1 MRRNWLILVFMWLGL
16 SVAAAEVDDLKS
28 SAKPPAPAGMT
39 QEQFDSLVK
48 SVTDAVTKALQEKP
62 QPKAN
67 DTTLTKD
74 ETGHNALVQAI
85 ATVIERTPSVI
96 AGIPAMFA
104 AIERLPIRLDRSGAG
119 GLDFGAFMLV
129 LIGAL
134 VFTWAAEWVANR
146 SLRGL
151 KLQWAE
157 RVPQPQGLR
166 ALLIL
171 NSLELI
177 RLFVVGTAVHFITA
191 IWFKNPSFQ
200 AAVMA
205 TALDFWFRWRVFVIG
220 SEIMLRPNLPQAR
233 IVPVSDENAAQILKW
248 VIRTSGIVS
257 ATGFFA
263 SLFSAP
269 SVLAAALMINTVI
282 VTITY
287 IAFLRHLYGP
297 VSEWFSGLV
306 NIEGA
311 ASGLKL
317 ALARNWFA
325 IAVPLLLLVA
335 ATRIFGAVTAN
346 PGSAEAGLLTINV
359 IVAYIVLQTVL
370 VYVARR
376 PVDPQSNLYHLR
388 PVALRVI
395 HVVAMIIAL
404 LMVTNV
410 WAVRAFNV
418 VNAEDWETTL
428 SSWSTVGLI
437 IITAFFVWE
446 AISFISARYSASQSL
461 AHDDNEDSTVAA
473 ARATRLQTLMPPFR
487 ILMAVVIIVTTVLMV
502 LSSLGINTTPLIAGA
517 SVLGLAISFGSQTLV
532 KDIVSGVF
540 FLADDAF
547 RVGEYIDCKSVK
559 GTVEG
564 FTLRSIKLRH
574 QNGQIHTIPFGQL
587 GQITNFSR
595 DWTTVK
601 FPLRFA
607 RDTNIDT
614 LRKATKKLGIELAE
628 DPELKDQF
636 ITPLKLQGIQEIE
649 DNALVMRFKFTVKPI
664 NPGYVQRTAIKRML
678 TEFPALGLKFASTP
692 GLILQT
698 SPMVEATPQPPTAPK
713 NPEPAEEHEEEA
725 APATKSG

>member
-1 MRRNWLILVFMWLGL
+1 MRRNWLILFFMWLGL
-16 SVAAAEVDDLKS
+16 SFAAAEVDDLKS
-28 SAKPPAPAGMT
+28 PAHTAAPAGMT

-62 QPKAN
+62 QQVTAPSDAIKN
-67 DTTLTKD
+67 
-74 ETGHNALVQAI
+74 ETGHNALVKAI
-85 ATVIERTPSVI
+85 ATVIERTPAII

-104 AIERLPIRLDRSGAG
+104 AIERLPIRLDRSAAG
-119 GLDFGAFMLV
+119 GLDFGGFMLV
-129 LIGAL
+129 LLGA
-134 VFTWAAEWVANR
+134 VAFTWAAEWIVNR
-146 SLRGL
+146 SLRSL
-151 KLQWAE
+151 KLKWAQ

-171 NSLELI
+171 NVLELG
-177 RLFVVGTAVHFITA
+177 RLVAIGACVHFIIA

-205 TALDFWFRWRVFVIG
+205 SVLDFWFRWRVFVIG
-220 SEIMLRPNLPQAR
+220 SEIMLRPHLSQAR

-257 ATGFFA
+257 ATGVYA

-269 SVLAAALMINTVI
+269 AVLAVALMLNTVI
-282 VTITY
+282 VTIAY
-287 IAFLRHLYGP
+287 ISFLRHLRGP
-297 VSEWFSGLV
+297 VSEWFSNIV
-306 NIEGA
+306 NLESVGSTI
-311 ASGLKL
+311 KL
-317 ALARNWFA
+317 TLARNWFA
-325 IAVPLLLLVA
+325 IAVPLLLFVA

-359 IVAYIVLQTVL
+359 IVAYIVLQTIVA
-370 VYVARR
+370 YVARR
-376 PVDPQSNLYHLR
+376 PVDPQSSLYHLR
-388 PVALRVI
+388 PIVLRSVNIVAI
-395 HVVAMIIAL
+395 IIAL
-404 LMVTNV
+404 LTIAHV
-410 WAVRAFNV
+410 WTVRAFNFV
-418 VNAEDWETTL
+418 KAEDWETTL

-437 IITAFFVWE
+437 IITAFFAWE
-446 AISFISARYSASQSL
+446 AVSFISARYSTNEPSG
-461 AHDDNEDSTVAA
+461 HGDNEDSTIAT
-473 ARATRLQTLMPPFR
+473 ARTTRLQTLLPPFR
-487 ILMAVVIIVTTVLMV
+487 IVMAVIIIITTVLMV

-517 SVLGLAISFGSQTLV
+517 SVLGLAVSFGSQALV

-607 RDTNIDT
+607 RDTNVDA
-614 LRKATKKLGIELAE
+614 LRKATKKLGQELAE

-692 GLILQT
+692 GLVLQT
-698 SPMVEATPQPPTAPK
+698 STLPEATAQPKALPK
-713 NPEPAEEHEEEA
+713 ATEPDNEPEEA
-725 APATKSG
+725 AEPATKSS